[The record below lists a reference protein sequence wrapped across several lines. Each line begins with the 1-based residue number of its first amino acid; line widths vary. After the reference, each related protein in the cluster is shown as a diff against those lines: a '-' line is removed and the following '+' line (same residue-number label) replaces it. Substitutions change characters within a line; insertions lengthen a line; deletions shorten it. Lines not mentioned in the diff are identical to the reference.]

1 MEGLLTSLLKTGRL
15 GYHPSVLLRLFL
27 YGCLNRIQSSHR
39 MERGSN
45 WNVEL
50 VWLTG
55 RLAPDFKT
63 IADFWKDNGP
73 AIQAACGQFI
83 ILWHELGLFARR
95 MVVIDG
101 ATFKAVNAR
110 EKNFIKGKLTRRI
123 GQIETS
129 IEGGLSTDV
138 ITSMHMGLLERAA
151 TKRFFVLRNS
161 TKRALWLRPRYSYIL
176 DALP

>member
-1 MEGLLTSLLKTGRL
+1 MEQRS
-15 GYHPSVLLRLFL
+15 
-27 YGCLNRIQSSHR
+27 
-39 MERGSN
+39 
-45 WNVEL
+45 
-50 VWLTG
+50 
-55 RLAPDFKT
+55 
-63 IADFWKDNGP
+63 
-73 AIQAACGQFI
+73 
-83 ILWHELGLFARR
+83 RR
-95 MVVIDG
+95 
-101 ATFKAVNAR
+101 AVNAR